1 MKLTLVLASQRSGST
16 LLCNDI
22 KSLGGLGSPAENF
35 LKLFRAGDGSG
46 LGPQD
51 VKDRIAAGADEQ
63 SPDVGAVKLM
73 VNYAPR
79 VYRFIEK
86 SEKPAGRFEACMGF
100 IEWAR
105 REYDAVNLIVLVRE
119 NAVDQAISR
128 ALASKTGVYHIQ
140 GTRGGN
146 KKRNAA
152 PAPGDSAVPP
162 QDVMRAALAS
172 AREADVLRR
181 VARKHANLALLL
193 TYEQIAASPEAT
205 SQALRA
211 HAAKAGMEAQNEL
224 AVRSMKKVVSNDVSA
239 QIKADLRQYLDRE
252 FLRHLN

>member
-1 MKLTLVLASQRSGST
+1 MRLTIVLASQRSGST

-22 KSLGGLGSPAENF
+22 KSLGGLGSPAEHF
-35 LKLFRAGDGSG
+35 LKLFRQQDDAS
-46 LGPQD
+46 LGAQD
-51 VKDRIAAGADEQ
+51 VKDRIAAGTDEL

-79 VYRFIEK
+79 VYGFIEK
-86 SEKPAGRFEACMGF
+86 SEKPAGRYEACMGF

-105 REYDAVNLIVLVRE
+105 REYDAVNLVVLVRE

-128 ALASKTGVYHIQ
+128 TLASKTGVYHIQ
-140 GTRGGN
+140 Q
-146 KKRNAA
+146 KKRAGKKKAA
-152 PAPGDSAVPP
+152 GGLSQDCAVPP

-172 AREADVLRR
+172 SREADVLRR
-181 VARKHANLALLL
+181 VARKHADLALLL

-205 SQALRA
+205 SEALRA
-211 HAAKAGMEAQNEL
+211 HAAKVGMAAQNEQV
-224 AVRSMKKVVSNDVSA
+224 VRSMKKVVSNDVSA